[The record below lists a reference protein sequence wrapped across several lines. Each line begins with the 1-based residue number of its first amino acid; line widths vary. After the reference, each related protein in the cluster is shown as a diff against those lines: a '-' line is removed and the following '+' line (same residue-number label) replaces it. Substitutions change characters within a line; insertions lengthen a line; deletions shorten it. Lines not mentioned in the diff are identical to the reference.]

1 MLGWRNRGRTQ
12 YEELLFAQGLSRA
25 DIWQLLKISK
35 LPSTTLVKQTLRTK
49 IRFYESFPC
58 NELSMINT
66 AYKEGAHCQARQ
78 RKRNATARNGLRLQ
92 GSVPRKGLKTSVTT
106 AGAPEI
112 PAGMSLSLN
121 FTHVWSHRCSWAV
134 WLPAAVSGTQ
144 EPGEASPCS
153 RPHRQ
158 RGGRWKPLKQKQA
171 QNFNPQ
177 THTDNKAPNTRVRKL
192 SPQILVVYMQ
202 VKREFYTTSCYRM
215 PHKSN
220 C

>member
-25 DIWQLLKISK
+25 NIWQLLKISK

-112 PAGMSLSLN
+112 PAGMSLSPN
-121 FTHVWSHRCSWAV
+121 FTHVWSHRCSWA
-134 WLPAAVSGTQ
+134 
-144 EPGEASPCS
+144 E
-153 RPHRQ
+153 Q
-158 RGGRWKPLKQKQA
+158 RGCLQQRAAPRSRAKPPRA
-171 QNFNPQ
+171 PVPAGSVEGDGNP
-177 THTDNKAPNTRVRKL
+177 
-192 SPQILVVYMQ
+192 
-202 VKREFYTTSCYRM
+202 
-215 PHKSN
+215 
-220 C
+220 